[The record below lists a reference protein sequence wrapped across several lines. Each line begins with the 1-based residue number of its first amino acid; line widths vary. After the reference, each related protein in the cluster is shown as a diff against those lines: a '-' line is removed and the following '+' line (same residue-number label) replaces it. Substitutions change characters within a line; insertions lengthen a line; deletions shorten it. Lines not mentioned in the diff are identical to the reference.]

1 MYCDLREANP
11 MEEKKAPSVEVKI
24 SADDMFR
31 FNLYHVYTHP
41 NGWLTILIGVIA
53 IVVGFSTYGS
63 VTSGYTLMYFVL
75 GTLLIAYQPFMLHSA
90 SKKQVE
96 GSEVLSKPLT
106 YTFLDEGIQIHTE
119 LEERYEDAQE
129 ETEAEAKEAN
139 GRVTAEEANGQVT
152 AEETDGQVTAE
163 EADRQVTAEEADT
176 DAVEGKDT
184 QAESGTS
191 AVLKWNQVYKAVKN
205 RKQLLVY
212 SGRASAYILPIDQ
225 LGDQEGAVE
234 EVLREKLAK
243 FRRKGF

>member
-1 MYCDLREANP
+1 

-53 IVVGFSTYGS
+53 IVVGFTTYGS

-129 ETEAEAKEAN
+129 GNEAEAKEAN
-139 GRVTAEEANGQVT
+139 EQLTAEEADGQVTAEEANGQVT
-152 AEETDGQVTAE
+152 AEE
-163 EADRQVTAEEADT
+163 ADA

>member
-53 IVVGFSTYGS
+53 IVVGFTTYGS

-129 ETEAEAKEAN
+129 GTEAEAKEAN
-139 GRVTAEEANGQVT
+139 EQLTAEEA
-152 AEETDGQVTAE
+152 DGQVTAE
-163 EADRQVTAEEADT
+163 EADA

>member
-53 IVVGFSTYGS
+53 IVVGFTTYGS

-139 GRVTAEEANGQVT
+139 GQVTEEANGQVT
-152 AEETDGQVTAE
+152 AEE
-163 EADRQVTAEEADT
+163 ADA

>member
-129 ETEAEAKEAN
+129 ETGAEAKEAN
-139 GRVTAEEANGQVT
+139 GR
-152 AEETDGQVTAE
+152 
-163 EADRQVTAEEADT
+163 VTAEEADT

>member
-1 MYCDLREANP
+1 

-53 IVVGFSTYGS
+53 IVVGFTTYGS

-75 GTLLIAYQPFMLHSA
+75 GTLLIACQPCMLHSA

-129 ETEAEAKEAN
+129 GTEAEAKEAN
-139 GRVTAEEANGQVT
+139 EQL
-152 AEETDGQVTAE
+152 TAE
-163 EADRQVTAEEADT
+163 EADGQVTAEEADT

>member
-1 MYCDLREANP
+1 

-53 IVVGFSTYGS
+53 IVVGFTTYGS

-129 ETEAEAKEAN
+129 GTEAEA
-139 GRVTAEEANGQVT
+139 EEA
-152 AEETDGQVTAE
+152 DGQVTAE
-163 EADRQVTAEEADT
+163 EADEQVAAEEADT

-225 LGDQEGAVE
+225 LGNQEGAVE

>member
-53 IVVGFSTYGS
+53 IVVGFTTYGS

-75 GTLLIAYQPFMLHSA
+75 GALLIAYQPFMLHSA

-139 GRVTAEEANGQVT
+139 EQL
-152 AEETDGQVTAE
+152 TAE
-163 EADRQVTAEEADT
+163 EADGQVTAEEADT

-234 EVLREKLAK
+234 EGVTEKLAK
-243 FRRKGF
+243 FRRK

>member
-53 IVVGFSTYGS
+53 IVVGFTTYGS

-75 GTLLIAYQPFMLHSA
+75 GALLIAYQPFMLHSA

-129 ETEAEAKEAN
+129 GTEAEAKEAN
-139 GRVTAEEANGQVT
+139 G
-152 AEETDGQVTAE
+152 QVTAE
-163 EADRQVTAEEADT
+163 EADA

>member
-1 MYCDLREANP
+1 

-53 IVVGFSTYGS
+53 IVVGFTTYGS

-139 GRVTAEEANGQVT
+139 EQLTAEEADGQVTAEEANGQM
-152 AEETDGQVTAE
+152 TAE
-163 EADRQVTAEEADT
+163 EADA

>member
-53 IVVGFSTYGS
+53 IVVGFTTYGS

-129 ETEAEAKEAN
+129 GTEAEAKEAN
-139 GRVTAEEANGQVT
+139 EQLTAEEADGQVTAEEANGQVT
-152 AEETDGQVTAE
+152 AEE
-163 EADRQVTAEEADT
+163 ADA

>member
-53 IVVGFSTYGS
+53 IVVGFTTYGS

-129 ETEAEAKEAN
+129 GTEAEAKEAN
-139 GRVTAEEANGQVT
+139 EQLTAEEA
-152 AEETDGQVTAE
+152 DGQVTAE
-163 EADRQVTAEEADT
+163 EADADG
-176 DAVEGKDT
+176 VEGKDT

>member
-53 IVVGFSTYGS
+53 IVVGFTTYGS

-75 GTLLIAYQPFMLHSA
+75 GALLIAYQPFMLHSA

-129 ETEAEAKEAN
+129 GTEAEAKEAN
-139 GRVTAEEANGQVT
+139 GQVTEEANGQVT
-152 AEETDGQVTAE
+152 AEE
-163 EADRQVTAEEADT
+163 ADA

>member
-1 MYCDLREANP
+1 

-53 IVVGFSTYGS
+53 IVVGFTTYGS

-119 LEERYEDAQE
+119 LAERYEDAQE

-139 GRVTAEEANGQVT
+139 EQLTAEEANGQVT
-152 AEETDGQVTAE
+152 AEE
-163 EADRQVTAEEADT
+163 ADA

>member
-1 MYCDLREANP
+1 M
-11 MEEKKAPSVEVKI
+11 
-24 SADDMFR
+24 
-31 FNLYHVYTHP
+31 
-41 NGWLTILIGVIA
+41 
-53 IVVGFSTYGS
+53 
-63 VTSGYTLMYFVL
+63 
-75 GTLLIAYQPFMLHSA
+75 
-90 SKKQVE
+90 
-96 GSEVLSKPLT
+96 
-106 YTFLDEGIQIHTE
+106 
-119 LEERYEDAQE
+119 
-129 ETEAEAKEAN
+129 
-139 GRVTAEEANGQVT
+139 TAEEANGQVT
-152 AEETDGQVTAE
+152 AEE
-163 EADRQVTAEEADT
+163 ADA

>member
-53 IVVGFSTYGS
+53 IVVGFTTYGS

-129 ETEAEAKEAN
+129 ETEAEEKEAN
-139 GRVTAEEANGQVT
+139 GQVTEEANGQVT
-152 AEETDGQVTAE
+152 AEEADG
-163 EADRQVTAEEADT
+163 QVTAEEADT

>member
-53 IVVGFSTYGS
+53 IVVGFTTYGS

-75 GTLLIAYQPFMLHSA
+75 GALLIAYQPFMLHSA

-139 GRVTAEEANGQVT
+139 EQL
-152 AEETDGQVTAE
+152 TAE
-163 EADRQVTAEEADT
+163 EADA

>member
-1 MYCDLREANP
+1 

-53 IVVGFSTYGS
+53 IVVGFTTYGS

-75 GTLLIAYQPFMLHSA
+75 GALLIAYQPFMLHSA

-129 ETEAEAKEAN
+129 GTEAEAKEAN
-139 GRVTAEEANGQVT
+139 EQLTAEEA
-152 AEETDGQVTAE
+152 DGQVTAE
-163 EADRQVTAEEADT
+163 EADA

>member
-1 MYCDLREANP
+1 

-163 EADRQVTAEEADT
+163 EADT

>member
-53 IVVGFSTYGS
+53 IVVGFTTYGS

-139 GRVTAEEANGQVT
+139 EQLTAEEANG
-152 AEETDGQVTAE
+152 
-163 EADRQVTAEEADT
+163 QVTAEEADT

>member
-1 MYCDLREANP
+1 MYCDLREANL

-53 IVVGFSTYGS
+53 IVVGFTTYGS

-129 ETEAEAKEAN
+129 ETGAEAKEAN
-139 GRVTAEEANGQVT
+139 G
-152 AEETDGQVTAE
+152 
-163 EADRQVTAEEADT
+163 QVTAEEADT

>member
-53 IVVGFSTYGS
+53 IVVGFTTYGS

-75 GTLLIAYQPFMLHSA
+75 GALLIAYQPFMLHSA

-129 ETEAEAKEAN
+129 GTEAEAKEAN
-139 GRVTAEEANGQVT
+139 GQVTAEEANGQVT
-152 AEETDGQVTAE
+152 AEE
-163 EADRQVTAEEADT
+163 ADA

>member
-53 IVVGFSTYGS
+53 IVVGFTTYGS

-139 GRVTAEEANGQVT
+139 G
-152 AEETDGQVTAE
+152 
-163 EADRQVTAEEADT
+163 QVTAEEADT

>member
-1 MYCDLREANP
+1 

-119 LEERYEDAQE
+119 LEERYEDVQE
-129 ETEAEAKEAN
+129 GTEAEAKEAN
-139 GRVTAEEANGQVT
+139 G
-152 AEETDGQVTAE
+152 QVTAE
-163 EADRQVTAEEADT
+163 EADA

>member
-1 MYCDLREANP
+1 

-53 IVVGFSTYGS
+53 IVVGFTTYGS

-129 ETEAEAKEAN
+129 GTEAEAKEAN
-139 GRVTAEEANGQVT
+139 EQLTAEEA
-152 AEETDGQVTAE
+152 DGQVTAE
-163 EADRQVTAEEADT
+163 EADA

-191 AVLKWNQVYKAVKN
+191 AVLKWNKVYKAVKN
-205 RKQLLVY
+205 RKQRLVY

>member
-53 IVVGFSTYGS
+53 IVVGFTTYGS

-75 GTLLIAYQPFMLHSA
+75 GALLIAYQPFMLHSA

-139 GRVTAEEANGQVT
+139 EQL
-152 AEETDGQVTAE
+152 TAE
-163 EADRQVTAEEADT
+163 EADGQVTAEEADT

-191 AVLKWNQVYKAVKN
+191 AVLKLNQVYKAVKN

>member
-1 MYCDLREANP
+1 

-53 IVVGFSTYGS
+53 IVVGFTTYGS

-129 ETEAEAKEAN
+129 GTEAEAKEAN
-139 GRVTAEEANGQVT
+139 EQLTAEEADGQVTAEEANGQM
-152 AEETDGQVTAE
+152 TAE
-163 EADRQVTAEEADT
+163 EADA

>member
-1 MYCDLREANP
+1 

-53 IVVGFSTYGS
+53 IVVGFTTYGS

-129 ETEAEAKEAN
+129 GTEAEAKEAN
-139 GRVTAEEANGQVT
+139 EQLTAEEANGQVT
-152 AEETDGQVTAE
+152 AEE
-163 EADRQVTAEEADT
+163 ADA

>member
-1 MYCDLREANP
+1 

-53 IVVGFSTYGS
+53 IVVGFTTYGS

-129 ETEAEAKEAN
+129 GTEAEAKEAN
-139 GRVTAEEANGQVT
+139 EQLTAEEA
-152 AEETDGQVTAE
+152 DGQVTAE
-163 EADRQVTAEEADT
+163 EADA